1 MAHVVNPNMVH
12 FVTASTALSLA
23 RLGLYDV
30 ALGELEQG
38 LGENFSG
45 SPRALRL
52 RALSYL
58 RVAAAFETAGLADHR
73 DATIRMSLEVYR
85 TAEAFNALA
94 KIEARAGDLRTSRE
108 LLEQSILVHGR
119 QPKVHLALAEL
130 YLAADPDHDRA
141 RFHLG
146 RIEELDGGLD
156 GRALELRERLDA
168 VGGPA
173 P

>member
-23 RLGLYDV
+23 HLGLYDV
-30 ALGELEQG
+30 ALRELEQG

-73 DATIRMSLEVYR
+73 VATIRMSLEVYR

-168 VGGPA
+168 VGRPA